1 MLPRFGIRGKLFV
14 SILFILLLSYSTLIY
29 TTVKSLYASLEDDIK
44 KELETN
50 LKFVQSQY
58 LARAD
63 LIKYSILQPASSEY
77 VQSHLQARDKDWLM
91 NSLKQWQTIIPFVD
105 VLTIVDKENR
115 VVARA
120 FNNSSGDRFEL
131 AGNVE
136 RAFRDKQPS
145 VSTEVVPYVF
155 ICREGETKYCAPPA
169 NDEAMMMTVVVP
181 LVSPE
186 KGLLGAVIAGDIIN
200 NYLNLPFKVH
210 EIFGKKVEVAITQGG
225 SRIASS
231 LAEEAFLPATI
242 APEILRKLEQG
253 HPYRGEAAIGEKPYE
268 TAFEPIKNL
277 RGDFIGS
284 FSVALSKEHVKKIRR
299 DNLRNILAS
308 AAVGIILSFGL
319 AFIVARR
326 LSGPLR
332 ELAGGAHLIET
343 GDLSQRVR
351 IDQRDEVGMLANSF
365 NSMADALL
373 ERDRVIR
380 VNTGELQVLNEQ
392 LEKKVAAR
400 TTELR
405 MEMGRLEAILTSM
418 AEGVVVTDHD
428 NRVILCNPAAQKIFD
443 LVPHR
448 ILNQPI
454 EELCKVGDFCVLVG
468 FIRQM
473 RESNGLMALREEETF
488 IKGKKLKINI
498 APLLDETGEFAGVV
512 MSIRDSTM
520 EEEVDRMKTEFIS
533 TVSHELKTP
542 LTSMKGSLQFIMT
555 KGKWLPDMERELL
568 MVCLRNTDRLIRLI
582 NDILD
587 ISKIEAGKVEIVLK
601 PQKIDELVNY
611 ALEEISGFAMD
622 RNVEIENSVGTD
634 LPQAYGDH
642 DRLIQV
648 LTNLLSNAVKFS
660 PEGKAVLVSAQREG
674 NYVAISVAD
683 QGKTIQWSDRDKLF
697 KKFQQLHTIGA
708 VVGGGTGLGLAICKE
723 IIELHHGRI
732 FYRESVAGGN
742 VFTFTVPVFEE
753 F

>member
-14 SILFILLLSYSTLIY
+14 SILLILLLSYSTLVY
-29 TTVKSLYASLEDDIK
+29 TTIQNLYASLEENIK

-58 LARAD
+58 AARAD
-63 LIKYSILQPASSEY
+63 LIKYSILQPASSDY
-77 VQSHLQARDKDWLM
+77 VRDHLQAGDKAWLM
-91 NSLKQWQTIIPFVD
+91 NSLKQWQSIIPFVD
-105 VLTIVDKENR
+105 VLTIVDRENR
-115 VVARA
+115 VVART
-120 FNNSSGDRFEL
+120 FNDSSGDHFEL
-131 AGNVE
+131 AGIVE

-145 VSTEVVPYVF
+145 ISTELAPYAF
-155 ICREGETKYCAPPA
+155 LCREGETKYCFPPA
-169 NDEAMMMTVVVP
+169 NDEAMLMTVVVP
-181 LVSPE
+181 LASPE
-186 KGLLGAVIAGDIIN
+186 GELLGAVIAGDIIN
-200 NYLNLPFKVH
+200 NYLLPFKVN
-210 EIFGKKVEVAITQGG
+210 EIFGKQVEVAITQGG
-225 SRIASS
+225 NRIASS
-231 LAEEAFLPATI
+231 LAEEALLPATI
-242 APEILRKLEQG
+242 APEILRKLEMG
-253 HPYRGEAAIGEKPYE
+253 YPYRGEAAIGEKPYE

-284 FSVALSKEHVKKIRR
+284 FSVGLSKEHVKKIRR

-308 AAVGIILSFGL
+308 ASVGIILSFGL
-319 AFIVARR
+319 AFIVARK
-326 LSGPLR
+326 LTGPLR
-332 ELAGGAHLIET
+332 DLARGARLIET
-343 GDLSQRVR
+343 GDLSQRVS
-351 IDQRDEVGMLANSF
+351 IDQRDEVGMLASSF

-380 VNTGELQVLNEQ
+380 VHTGDLQELNEQ
-392 LEKKVAAR
+392 LEKKVTAR

-454 EELCKVGDFCVLVG
+454 EELCKVGDFYALVE

-473 RESNGLMALREEETF
+473 REANGQASLREEETF

-498 APLLDETGEFAGVV
+498 APLLDEGGEFAGVV
-512 MSIRDSTM
+512 MSIRDATM

-555 KGKWLPDMERELL
+555 KGKCLPDMERELL
-568 MVCLRNTDRLIRLI
+568 MVCLRNTERLIRLI

-587 ISKIEAGKVEIVLK
+587 ISKIEAGKVEISLK
-601 PQKIDELVNY
+601 PQKVDDLVNY
-611 ALEEISGFAMD
+611 ALEEISGFAMN
-622 RNVEIENSVGTD
+622 RNVSIENNAGSD
-634 LPQAYGDH
+634 LPRVYGDH

-660 PEGKAVLVSAQREG
+660 PEGEGVLVNAEREG

-683 QGKTIQWSDRDKLF
+683 QGQAIQWSDRDKLF
-697 KKFQQLHTIGA
+697 KKFQQLHTVGMVA
-708 VVGGGTGLGLAICKE
+708 GGGTGLGLAICKE